1 MPSRFVILHHQTA
14 GGEHWDLMLQRGGGL
29 LTWQL
34 LREPDGVGSLPIPAT
49 RKAGLGLSVGDHRL
63 AYLTYEGPISRNR
76 GTVRRVD
83 EGTVSFA
90 DIADNRVCF
99 ELAGGHLS
107 GRFDLRRQG
116 GDEWT
121 LAVDAH
127 TAHTTPATTCD
138 S

>member
-1 MPSRFVILHHQTA
+1 
-14 GGEHWDLMLQRGGGL
+14 MLQRGGGL

-49 RKAGLGLSVGDHRL
+49 RKAGLDLSVGDHRL

-76 GTVRRVD
+76 GAVRRVD
-83 EGTVSFA
+83 EGTVRFA
-90 DIADNRVCF
+90 EVAVDRVCF
-99 ELAGGHLS
+99 ELAGGRLS
-107 GRFDLRRQG
+107 GRFDLHRQG

-121 LAVDAH
+121 LAVDADA
-127 TAHTTPATTCD
+127 AHTTPATSCD